1 MNRTII
7 TGITAA
13 IWLAFANPLVAATHV
28 VELGLGQVIQAKV
41 AAAQT
46 GDLVII
52 RQQTYVNQT
61 ISGSK
66 AIRIVREKNKTVTIG
81 GSLSFSNVNGE
92 MVLRDF
98 ILESGGKGS
107 LTLTNCSK
115 FGLENLTKLPE
126 GINLVNSTVVIR
138 DCAFTGNITIS
149 GGSKVE
155 IIDSTFSGNLTVTDA
170 ATNVFLSGCTIN
182 GEASFTKCNWQA
194 HGTTF
199 KKNLVANQCHSK
211 LFRSTVQKAFSHN
224 HSIRNSTKL
233 DCVIFQSTIGRT
245 SGDLLLSKANR
256 TWVTYSTIHHAKQQG
271 GTEAHFIGNQIFVNK
286 AQGNNGIE
294 LDGAAC
300 ETTIANN
307 HFYNGKT
314 GTQAAADNATVK
326 TTSSS
331 DSTNYV
337 VKKTIN
343 LSNLLVDEVRNEIL
357 NEFNDA
363 TYKTYCRMRFF
374 YTDGTNAYSAEN
386 NTYSS
391 TYATK
396 VYSNPNTNKPVTKI
410 EVWLKQSHAYSSTEA
425 FERSTTVQG
434 GGQGVLIVNAKKLR
448 LLNNLF
454 RNWQEN
460 GHCIN
465 ALMAPADGLFIR
477 GNAFWRSSGTWRKHA
492 VNAQQGF
499 ERYVFNT
506 SGVSVADPDVC
517 AYNYFHNSSKKTTG
531 GIAETNSITP
541 SDPKFVNNSSNWNL
555 QTTSPLKNKGPV
567 DPEYKDHDGSRNDI
581 GMFGGHIHDP
591 NGTTSTVPVI
601 ISADQSAYRINKGGA
616 PLLIKVRAA
625 VATP

>member
-1 MNRTII
+1 MSRTII

-182 GEASFTKCNWQA
+182 GEASFSKCNWQA

-256 TWVTYSTIHHAKQQG
+256 TWVTYSTIHHAKQEG
-271 GTEAHFIGNQIFVNK
+271 GTEAHFIGNQIYVNK
-286 AQGNNGIE
+286 AQGNNGIL
-294 LDGAAC
+294 LDGATC

-314 GTQAAADNATVK
+314 GTQIAANNAEVK
-326 TTSSS
+326 TLAYS
-331 DSTNYV
+331 DSDNYRI
-337 VKKTIN
+337 KKTIN
-343 LSNLLVDEVRNEIL
+343 LSNLLVDEVRNEIR
-357 NEFNDA
+357 NEYNNFA
-363 TYKTYCRMRFF
+363 ALSKMKFF
-374 YTDGTNAYSAEN
+374 YWDGSNAM
-386 NTYSS
+386 SS
-391 TYATK
+391 ERYTFSHLFSGKAYA
-396 VYSNPNTNKPVTKI
+396 NPNPTKLVTKI
-410 EVWLKQSHAYSSTEA
+410 EVWLASQSKDDNKEAYEKN
-425 FERSTTVQG
+425 TTVHG
-434 GGQGVLIVNAKKLR
+434 SGQGVLIRNAKKVR

-454 RNWQEN
+454 RNREEN
-460 GHCIN
+460 GHCVY
-465 ALMAPADGLFIR
+465 ALMTPADGLFIR
-477 GNAFWRSSGTWRKHA
+477 GNALAFFGCGES
-492 VNAQQGF
+492 
-499 ERYVFNT
+499 
-506 SGVSVADPDVC
+506 
-517 AYNYFHNSSKKTTG
+517 
-531 GIAETNSITP
+531 TP
-541 SDPKFVNNSSNWNL
+541 
-555 QTTSPLKNKGPV
+555 
-567 DPEYKDHDGSRNDI
+567 
-581 GMFGGHIHDP
+581 
-591 NGTTSTVPVI
+591 
-601 ISADQSAYRINKGGA
+601 
-616 PLLIKVRAA
+616 
-625 VATP
+625 